1 MSNNNS
7 KKVSFSAADIKE
19 IFFTGLKLCI
29 FMSVICIML
38 YFVNSVTSE
47 KIAEFEAKKI
57 NDSIISIM
65 GDDGNMT
72 IEPLDDLAEGNIKS
86 VFRINLMND
95 EETEL
100 LGYCISATTKGYGG
114 NINLLIGLDANGAV
128 KGVSV
133 ISDSET
139 AGIGKKVL
147 VPSFLAKFNGKTE
160 GVSLG
165 NGDIAAVSGATI
177 TSKAVTKCVDSVL
190 SFYESTLK
198 EVEVNETNS

>member
-1 MSNNNS
+1 
-7 KKVSFSAADIKE
+7 
-19 IFFTGLKLCI
+19 
-29 FMSVICIML
+29 ML

-100 LGYCISATTKGYGG
+100 LGYCISATT
-114 NINLLIGLDANGAV
+114 
-128 KGVSV
+128 
-133 ISDSET
+133 
-139 AGIGKKVL
+139 
-147 VPSFLAKFNGKTE
+147 
-160 GVSLG
+160 
-165 NGDIAAVSGATI
+165 
-177 TSKAVTKCVDSVL
+177 
-190 SFYESTLK
+190 
-198 EVEVNETNS
+198 